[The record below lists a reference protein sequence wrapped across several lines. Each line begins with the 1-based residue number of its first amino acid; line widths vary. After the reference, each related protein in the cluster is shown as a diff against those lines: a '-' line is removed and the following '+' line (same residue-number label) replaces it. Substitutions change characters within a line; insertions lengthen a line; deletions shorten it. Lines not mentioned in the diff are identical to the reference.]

1 MNTISIQNQSCPNA
15 MCPQACV
22 VVHSQKK
29 KRFKCTMCN
38 KTWVAHKNGI
48 YFGLRS
54 EPQVIQRGVQL
65 MEHGISIRKAA
76 QYLNISPSTIQRW
89 KERLA
94 HRENLTQSEI
104 Y

>member
-1 MNTISIQNQSCPNA
+1 
-15 MCPQACV
+15 
-22 VVHSQKK
+22 
-29 KRFKCTMCN
+29 
-38 KTWVAHKNGI
+38 
-48 YFGLRS
+48 
-54 EPQVIQRGVQL
+54 